1 MFGKIWSR
9 SHHRSEVPAVT
20 TLFKRLRPP
29 RARCMKKG
37 ILAIGLSSLI
47 YSSGCPTSI
56 EYYRGVCVI
65 LCLFHAHQ
73 VDKHAYSHVDF
84 ADFRTTVAY
93 FIKLSGVI
101 YLRMRVWFPMAGME
115 TPGQVHE
122 HLRVLFG
129 LQGEAKKTAH
139 HVVHQ
144 ACVEVHHLVR
154 GFDPDVG
161 VAEDP
166 LRWGEAAAKLV
177 VLLVDLMGEAALTVV
192 PPAQTQTMLKPD
204 GLSDDYAS
212 TEHYEF
218 ALSEESF

>member
-1 MFGKIWSR
+1 MLFDKLWSR
-9 SHHRSEVPAVT
+9 SHHRSEVPATT

-56 EYYRGVCVI
+56 EYYRGVCII

-73 VDKHAYSHVDF
+73 SIF

-93 FIKLSGVI
+93 FIKLTGAI
-101 YLRMRVWFPMAGME
+101 YLRMRVWFPIAGME
-115 TPGQVHE
+115 TPGQVHK
-122 HLRVLFG
+122 HLGVLFG
-129 LQGEAKKTAH
+129 LQGEARTTAH

-166 LRWGEAAAKLV
+166 LRWGEAAAKV
-177 VLLVDLMGEAALTVV
+177 VILLVDLMGETALTVV
-192 PPAQTQTMLKPD
+192 PPTQTQTMLKSD
-204 GLSDDYAS
+204 GVSDDYAS

-218 ALSEESF
+218 ALSDESF

>member
-1 MFGKIWSR
+1 
-9 SHHRSEVPAVT
+9 
-20 TLFKRLRPP
+20 
-29 RARCMKKG
+29 
-37 ILAIGLSSLI
+37 
-47 YSSGCPTSI
+47 
-56 EYYRGVCVI
+56 
-65 LCLFHAHQ
+65 
-73 VDKHAYSHVDF
+73 
-84 ADFRTTVAY
+84 
-93 FIKLSGVI
+93 
-101 YLRMRVWFPMAGME
+101 MAGME

-177 VLLVDLMGEAALTVV
+177 VLLVDLMSEAVLTVV

-218 ALSEESF
+218 ARESSRYLRCLSGLTLRQSRKKASRSSFDLDRNDVKICQG